1 MTQNWRRC
9 LACGVGI
16 ASFNALFMS
25 MEHGIFGPA
34 VLYIRC
40 ALDDLRGS
48 NTERVGTVMGKE
60 EEWLRGFQHG
70 GRLCMLVILCY
81 WLYRIV

>member
-25 MEHGIFGPA
+25 MEHGIFGLLFCIFVVLWMILEA
-34 VLYIRC
+34 VIPREW
-40 ALDDLRGS
+40 
-48 NTERVGTVMGKE
+48 ER
-60 EEWLRGFQHG
+60 
-70 GRLCMLVILCY
+70 
-81 WLYRIV
+81 